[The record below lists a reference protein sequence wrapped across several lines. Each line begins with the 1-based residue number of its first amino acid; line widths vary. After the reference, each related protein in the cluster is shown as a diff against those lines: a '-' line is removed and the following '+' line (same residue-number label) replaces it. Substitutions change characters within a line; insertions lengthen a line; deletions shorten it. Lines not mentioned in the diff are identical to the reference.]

1 MSSWRCAGSG
11 RNARLEGWRRV
22 ARARPVVSTASVTL
36 LTDQAPVDEFA
47 WDAFQELAA
56 DGSKAIIFAFKGNS
70 EDGTLVV
77 RPRGLQSDAVYDV
90 RSLDVGPIRDVS
102 GDVLM
107 LDGIGIVHSGTS
119 RAHVVILTKK

>member
-1 MSSWRCAGSG
+1 M
-11 RNARLEGWRRV
+11 
-22 ARARPVVSTASVTL
+22 
-36 LTDQAPVDEFA
+36 DEFA